1 MKLRRSLLMRCNT
14 FTEGREQFRPPHIL
28 SDLIDQGRLG
38 LKNEKGFYEHE
49 DGAAEALKQKRD
61 SRLSARL
68 NIFRNENQGGDHA

>member
-1 MKLRRSLLMRCNT
+1 L
-14 FTEGREQFRPPHIL
+14 GAGFRPPHIL
-28 SDLIDQGRLG
+28 SDLIEQGRLG